1 MSGPG
6 KLAIGTV
13 STIIG
18 FVLGLVAHFA
28 IMERSGDVM
37 FDRPAL
43 GLAVALGLCGGG
55 ALLLGYASLG
65 LINYIELRRK
75 RTARKAKKRRGK

>member
-1 MSGPG
+1 MGGMG

-18 FVLGLVAHFA
+18 FGLGLAAHFA
-28 IMERSGDVM
+28 ITERMGDAM

-43 GLAVALGLCGGG
+43 GLAVALGLCAGG
-55 ALLLGYASLG
+55 ALLLGYTSLA
-65 LINYIELRRK
+65 LINYLDQRRK
-75 RTARKAKKRRGK
+75 RSARKEKKRRKK

>member
-1 MSGPG
+1 MRGMG

-55 ALLLGYASLG
+55 ALLLGYASLA
-65 LINYIELRRK
+65 LINYIEQRRK
-75 RTARKAKKRRGK
+75 RTARKDKKRRGK

>member
-1 MSGPG
+1 MSGLG

-13 STIIG
+13 STIAG

-28 IMERSGDVM
+28 IMARMGDAM

-55 ALLLGYASLG
+55 ALLLGYASLA
-65 LINYIELRRK
+65 LINYIEQRRK
-75 RTARKAKKRRGK
+75 RSARKEKKRRNK